1 MIFNT
6 FKAQELQKILSA
18 KVIREGGPDRIS
30 LVVGLDISYVKG
42 VGIAVATL
50 HAYPGMDLIK
60 YSVAVDEVNIPYI
73 PGLLAFREAPLMFAA
88 YESLNE
94 DSDLI
99 LVNGHGITHPRGF
112 GIASHIGL
120 VLDKP
125 TIGVAKSVLI
135 GNEVVLGGR
144 KYLEVNGDLRAYVV
158 EFSSGSKVYLSVGH
172 KVGLKFIEDIAPTLF
187 KGNKLPEPTY
197 KADQISKV
205 VKSRYVPRAEGRGS

>member
-1 MIFNT
+1 MVFNA
-6 FKAQELQKILSA
+6 FKAQELQKILST
-18 KVIREGGPDRIS
+18 KIVREGGPSKIS
-30 LVVGLDISYVKG
+30 LVTGLDISYVKDVG
-42 VGIAVATL
+42 VAVATL
-50 HAYPGMDLIK
+50 HEYPSMNLIK
-60 YSVAVDEVNIPYI
+60 YSVVIDRVGIPYI

-88 YESLNE
+88 YEGLRE

-99 LVNGHGITHPRGF
+99 LVDGHGITHPRGF

-135 GNEVVLGGR
+135 GNEVTVGGR

-158 EFSSGSKVYLSVGH
+158 ELSKGFKVYLSIGH
-172 KVGLKFIEDIAPTLF
+172 KVSLKFIEDITPTLF

-205 VKSRYVPRAEGRGS
+205 VKSKYVPRAEGRGS